1 MYAKKVAVNQQIFLE
16 LNYYKVTTSSNI
28 YVPLNSSIPP
38 PPRLTPRNTL
48 EIAQTKWKKEKTT
61 TIFSLAPH
69 PYPVPSCPCEESFVQ
84 DVSTGS
90 SQRISSEQA
99 LNARIY

>member
-48 EIAQTKWKKEKTT
+48 EIAQTKWKKEKQ
-61 TIFSLAPH
+61 P
-69 PYPVPSCPCEESFVQ
+69 PYFLWLHI
-84 DVSTGS
+84 
-90 SQRISSEQA
+90 RIQCCLVRVKRA
-99 LNARIY
+99 LSRT